1 MASQHTSAHITK
13 IAEQVPHGEVS
24 VTIPPNNKSKKPCLT
39 IKGPSINPA
48 EPDIQPGK
56 EIIVPMNGNKGGAP
70 EQWDPLPPHTK
81 RVIDPGVPDKPAARQ
96 TSEEVTAAAKRKAQW
111 EMELEE
117 LEAKKIA
124 TMAKMCVE
132 QQLAD
137 EEEEKN
143 TVRYM
148 TDLHDPEDKD
158 GEAVTGVDD
167 HDKVEARVDEETMDV
182 DEVTIA
188 EVLAQ
193 VNGEAPQTKRKAKK
207 KKGQSKGELRA
218 AVDAA
223 GKDIIGAVLKQKPMT
238 IFSEMDAK
246 PLYSSGLTTAYK
258 KKAAQK
264 LKDALPSLGGLAD
277 EDAEGAPP
285 PKGSK
290 HQGSQHRNELVTID
304 SNSDSEMETEAPP
317 KHVAKKT
324 QAKAQPKTTAT
335 PKRKTSK
342 PAATPAASTKVANV
356 QPEAAFQQL
365 QAPLSTQ
372 DDSKLP
378 DSVTPTWVAVFLP
391 TLYAY
396 FSSSRKAWTLFTM
409 TVESVPIVVKV
420 FEKSYPSLKIDITLN
435 GKIFKTFF
443 SNTPYAN
450 DTNEIAKYAQWASR
464 PNSPGICKDPT
475 PIDCKV
481 LPQDPKYVQPQG
493 IFESDFVIALLSAFL
508 KSTKGLKDDFG
519 YPKGAIAMAAAA
531 IERAFQAYANG
542 AQCKPKMFSQANYM
556 DVVNQYLKHAHS
568 LSENWWK
575 QILEASG
582 SVQAPQ
588 DAAPEVTFNALSLY
602 LRDSLYTPSSPIQG
616 SDDKLD

>member
-1 MASQHTSAHITK
+1 MASRCTSAHITK
-13 IAEQVPHGEVS
+13 IAEQVPRGEVS
-24 VTIPPNNKSKKPCLT
+24 VTIPPNNKSKKPRLT

-56 EIIVPMNGNKGGAP
+56 EIIVPMNGNEGGAP
-70 EQWDPLPPHTK
+70 EQRDPLPPRAK
-81 RVIDPGVPDKPAARQ
+81 RVIDPGVPDKPAAQQ
-96 TSEEVTAAAKRKAQW
+96 TSEEVAAAAKRKAQW

-124 TMAKMCVE
+124 TMAKMCIE

-158 GEAVTGVDD
+158 GEVTGVND
-167 HDKVEARVDEETMDV
+167 HDEVEAHVDEETMDV

-188 EVLAQ
+188 EVPAQ
-193 VNGEAPQTKRKAKK
+193 VDGKASQTKRKAKK

-223 GKDIIGAVLKQKPMT
+223 GKDIIGAVET
-238 IFSEMDAK
+238 GAK
-246 PLYSSGLTTAYK
+246 PLYSSGLTAAYK

-264 LKDALPSLGGLAD
+264 SKDALPSLGGLAD

-290 HQGSQHRNELVTID
+290 HQGSQRRNELVTID
-304 SNSDSEMETEAPP
+304 SNSDSKMETEAPP

-342 PAATPAASTKVANV
+342 PATTPAASTKVANV

-378 DSVTPTWVAVFLP
+378 DSVAPTWVAVFLP
-391 TLYAY
+391 TLYAC
-396 FSSSRKAWTLFTM
+396 FGSSRKPWTLFTM
-409 TVESVPIVVKV
+409 TVESVSIMVKV
-420 FEKSYPSLKIDITLN
+420 FEKSYPGLKINITLN
-435 GKIFKTFF
+435 GKIFKTAIDHINEKHSFFSRHTLEIVAKFF
-443 SNTPYAN
+443 SNAPYAN
-450 DTNEIAKYAQWASR
+450 NTNEIAKS
-464 PNSPGICKDPT
+464 
-475 PIDCKV
+475 
-481 LPQDPKYVQPQG
+481 LPFITSVHPQVDFFQQPQG

-508 KSTKGLKDDFG
+508 KSTKGSKDDFG

-542 AQCKPKMFSQANYM
+542 AQCEPKMFSQANYT
-556 DVVNQYLKHAHS
+556 DVVNQYLKHTHS
-568 LSENWWK
+568 LSENRWK
-575 QILEASG
+575 RILEASG

-588 DAAPEVTFNALSLY
+588 DAAPEVTFDASSLY
-602 LRDSLYTPSSPIQG
+602 LWDSLYTPSSPIQG
-616 SDDKLD
+616 SDDELD